1 MILDKD
7 SEGSKISGKLISMSL
22 GELGLEA
29 HPQKTVQVVV
39 GSENYIENMTK
50 ELEANPTTIQ
60 QFKVSVVKS
69 ERYLG
74 LKVCSGGVRNIV
86 KENIKD
92 KRMKVQ

>member
-39 GSENYIENMTK
+39 GSESYIENMTK
-50 ELEANPTTIQ
+50 ELEANPTTILQ
-60 QFKVSVVKS
+60 HGS
-69 ERYLG
+69 
-74 LKVCSGGVRNIV
+74 SGPFLLQYR
-86 KENIKD
+86 KPCYK
-92 KRMKVQ
+92 MY